1 MYIKLIFILILL
13 PISSYAGTIRVHP
26 VSGECYGHVG
36 ETLHNYAVYGKDSCY
51 FDPGGHLIL
60 CTGNHPK
67 VYKETYYAANLY
79 KWSPT
84 MGWVYQS
91 RPIPGLYIVNT
102 TGDVLSSLDSKP
114 LSETHP
120 MGCQTCPSGQEWK
133 QGANGWEC
141 QPICPEGE
149 EETVC
154 GCRPI
159 CPSGQRMVPGCEC
172 IRYCPY
178 SNGRTPGLISSPYGG
193 LCVEPPCSNY
203 EITNPDGTCTHN
215 CTVAGQQMDVTTGE
229 CFTPEVKCGPCET
242 KVGNDCLAPDVCP
255 QGQHRNYETCQCVE
269 TPEDT
274 PECPSGQHYHW
285 GFLKCVPDVVCPGGQ
300 YHNGEKCVDKVQ
312 PPEAPPSTVD
322 PKNTPTPTPERPAD
336 PPAPAPE
343 QPTPEPATPRSTDPW
358 TAAVKDA
365 VDRTNQILKDTQ
377 ADLAKQKTDLTWI
390 QSTMATVNEN
400 LGKAIIA
407 IQRNGA
413 EIAGRVETS
422 ISNGIGKVVNAVRS
436 SSDSIKGA
444 ISGLGTSISNLGTN
458 IANGLTDVKTGI
470 TAKLTEVA
478 TQMTNL
484 GTQVTGAVNGVKD
497 GIIDA
502 IGNLRGQ
509 LTGID
514 AGIGNVTEELRKINE
529 GSYVTPADKEPYV
542 APEHDFNLRTTQ
554 FLETVKTSP
563 IFAIPNQLSTSIP
576 GGGSPILSINTGS
589 TYGGEVQIDFSEL
602 SNALLV
608 LRALF
613 QIMGI
618 TIAIR
623 IITLK
628 R

>member
-193 LCVEPPCSNY
+193 LCV
-203 EITNPDGTCTHN
+203 
-215 CTVAGQQMDVTTGE
+215 
-229 CFTPEVKCGPCET
+229 
-242 KVGNDCLAPDVCP
+242 
-255 QGQHRNYETCQCVE
+255 
-269 TPEDT
+269 
-274 PECPSGQHYHW
+274 
-285 GFLKCVPDVVCPGGQ
+285 
-300 YHNGEKCVDKVQ
+300 
-312 PPEAPPSTVD
+312 
-322 PKNTPTPTPERPAD
+322 
-336 PPAPAPE
+336 
-343 QPTPEPATPRSTDPW
+343 
-358 TAAVKDA
+358 
-365 VDRTNQILKDTQ
+365 
-377 ADLAKQKTDLTWI
+377 
-390 QSTMATVNEN
+390 
-400 LGKAIIA
+400 
-407 IQRNGA
+407 
-413 EIAGRVETS
+413 
-422 ISNGIGKVVNAVRS
+422 
-436 SSDSIKGA
+436 
-444 ISGLGTSISNLGTN
+444 
-458 IANGLTDVKTGI
+458 
-470 TAKLTEVA
+470 
-478 TQMTNL
+478 
-484 GTQVTGAVNGVKD
+484 
-497 GIIDA
+497 
-502 IGNLRGQ
+502 
-509 LTGID
+509 
-514 AGIGNVTEELRKINE
+514 
-529 GSYVTPADKEPYV
+529 
-542 APEHDFNLRTTQ
+542 
-554 FLETVKTSP
+554 
-563 IFAIPNQLSTSIP
+563 
-576 GGGSPILSINTGS
+576 
-589 TYGGEVQIDFSEL
+589 
-602 SNALLV
+602 
-608 LRALF
+608 
-613 QIMGI
+613 
-618 TIAIR
+618 
-623 IITLK
+623 
-628 R
+628 